1 MTEQTHLDKIHL
13 VTQSTERCYDVSRSS
28 LFKIWSNY
36 INSFLLCLLQT
47 IFHFLSSGPIFLPKI
62 PIDSGTFVVQTQSNY
77 FFSTC
82 FCFMRWGKNTSLT
95 FPCDANLHHHETEL
109 ICFTQLRRT
118 PLDDI
123 VIIHIHIDAETRL
136 PERRD
141 LVTLPW
147 VTVTFAGLY
156 YQRHFQT
163 CFYHCS
169 KHVLLRHHVKGCS
182 TDIILPTVCWR
193 CCRLASSYR
202 FLAFHYQQIL
212 WLFARCL
219 IQLDLI
225 DIYHRLM

>member
-1 MTEQTHLDKIHL
+1 MTS
-13 VTQSTERCYDVSRSS
+13 VGPV

-47 IFHFLSSGPIFLPKI
+47 TLHFLSSGPIFLPKI

-82 FCFMRWGKNTSLT
+82 FMRHAMRKKHFANISLRCEFT
-95 FPCDANLHHHETEL
+95 PPWNRANLLHSASSNSTRRYCHYSYSYWRWDS
-109 ICFTQLRRT
+109 FTWTTWPGYLT
-118 PLDDI
+118 I
-123 VIIHIHIDAETRL
+123 
-136 PERRD
+136 
-141 LVTLPW
+141 W

-202 FLAFHYQQIL
+202 FLALHYQQTL

-225 DIYHRLM
+225 DIYHRFM